1 MEQREPSYS
10 VDKNVLINWCSL
22 CGKQYE
28 DSSENKKIELPYD
41 LEILLLGITM
51 IQKDTCTPVFIAAL
65 FTIAKTWKQL
75 KYPSTD
81 EWINEMWYICTM
93 QYYSAIKNNE
103 IIPFAATWMRLE
115 IIILNEVT
123 QKEKDQNHMISLIY
137 GI

>member
-65 FTIAKTWKQL
+65 FTIAKTWKQPEC
-75 KYPSTD
+75 PSTD
-81 EWINEMWYICTM
+81 EWI
-93 QYYSAIKNNE
+93 KK
-103 IIPFAATWMRLE
+103 L
-115 IIILNEVT
+115 
-123 QKEKDQNHMISLIY
+123 
-137 GI
+137 

>member
-10 VDKNVLINWCSL
+10 IDKNVLINWCSL

-123 QKEKDQNHMISLIY
+123 QKEKNQNHMISLIY

>member
-123 QKEKDQNHMISLIY
+123 QKEKNQNHMISLIY